1 MPPGPKK
8 FTCGSKR
15 CIITEHFPTIFD
27 AVLKYVERFKAA
39 RRRTVKAFFLV
50 AALPF
55 FVLLVGCVPVDSLNP
70 IYTDNNV
77 IFDPS
82 LVGTWV
88 ADNPND
94 GGLRIARAGEN
105 AYQFVVTERAD
116 GSWLKESVFDVH
128 LVSLGGEKFLDVQP
142 RQLGFVDQARINAV
156 LSKSG
161 LRFEPSL
168 IDLGGDLFIE
178 FLGTGSKKANGYE
191 VQMRLRPAH
200 WILKVDLANGFLR
213 LAYLDDEWIRNEAKR
228 GTLRARHQKAKAELS
243 DKWVLTSP
251 TVEMQQF
258 VVEQAD
264 REGAFSGAMVL
275 RKQKEPVQDAR

>member
-1 MPPGPKK
+1 M
-8 FTCGSKR
+8 
-15 CIITEHFPTIFD
+15 
-27 AVLKYVERFKAA
+27 
-39 RRRTVKAFFLV
+39 KAFFLV
-50 AALPF
+50 AALPVFVF
-55 FVLLVGCVPVDSLNP
+55 FVGCVPVDSLNP

-88 ADNPND
+88 ADNSND
-94 GGLRIARAGEN
+94 GGLRITRAGEN
-105 AYQFVVTERAD
+105 AYQFVVTERTD

-156 LSKSG
+156 VSKSG
-161 LRFEPSL
+161 LRFQPSL
-168 IDLGGDLFIE
+168 VDVGGDLFIE
-178 FLGTGSKKANGYE
+178 FIGSASNKGNGHE
-191 VQMRLRPAH
+191 VQMKVRPAH
-200 WILKVDLANGFLR
+200 WILKADLANGFLR

-228 GTLRARHQKAKAELS
+228 GTLRARHQKAKAEVS
-243 DKWVLTSP
+243 DKWVLTGS

-275 RKQKEPVQDAR
+275 RKQKEPAGDANDSGT